1 MSLHLYRT
9 RSISLTDLDYC
20 IVAFGIILLI
30 STIQWFVDG
39 RKNFTGPRAD
49 MSLEV
54 LEAMKTNN
62 SNTPAVIDAKLAGEL
77 EK

>member
-1 MSLHLYRT
+1 MLACV
-9 RSISLTDLDYC
+9 LTIADYC
-20 IVAFGIILLI
+20 IVAFGIILLV

-54 LEAMKTNN
+54 LEAMKTNE
-62 SNTPAVIDAKLAGEL
+62 SPRAPAHTDAKLIGEI
-77 EK
+77 

>member
-1 MSLHLYRT
+1 
-9 RSISLTDLDYC
+9 
-20 IVAFGIILLI
+20 LI

-54 LEAMKTNN
+54 LEAMKTNE
-62 SNTPAVIDAKLAGEL
+62 SPQAPAHADPKLATEL
-77 EK
+77 GK

>member
-1 MSLHLYRT
+1 MYE
-9 RSISLTDLDYC
+9 DYC
-20 IVAFGIILLI
+20 IVAFGVILLV

-54 LEAMKTNN
+54 LEAMK
-62 SNTPAVIDAKLAGEL
+62 SNEASAPPYHDPKLAAEID
-77 EK
+77 K